1 MKTKLSENY
10 SKTMNSFAVF
20 NEIKKRKQKIETTSM
35 FVRSQKARTTAIR
48 SLVSFQR
55 SVY

>member
-10 SKTMNSFAVF
+10 AKTMNSFALL

-35 FVRSQKARTTAIR
+35 FVRLQKARTTAIR
-48 SLVSFQR
+48 SSVSF
-55 SVY
+55 